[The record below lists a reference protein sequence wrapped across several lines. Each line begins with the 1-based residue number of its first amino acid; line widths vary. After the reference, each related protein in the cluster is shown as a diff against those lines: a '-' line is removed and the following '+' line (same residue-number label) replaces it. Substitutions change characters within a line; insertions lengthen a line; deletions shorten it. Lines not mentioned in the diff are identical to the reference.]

1 MERRKMKKHSNKKY
15 NCKKHTAAAVIF
27 TAALWLAFAL
37 TLTGCGSQT
46 SSDTDS
52 NSGTG
57 LDTCAVSDN
66 SFKTVTEDVFLE
78 NADGTY
84 TYCEIVAPES
94 EEPYPLVSISHGI
107 YGAIN
112 SGGARELSEM
122 LAENGIAAVRVD
134 FNRCLTND
142 PDKALAKDKSGRT
155 NEYTISDMLESNMLA
170 IDFALENYNVDAD
183 RIGVYG
189 RSFGGRIAMIMGN
202 ESWGGIDYK
211 AMALIAP
218 AGNEYALIH
227 YMGGEE
233 KWNEFRELAERDG
246 SCKRGNLTLTPKWFE
261 EYYEFNPALTGDKF
275 GDKPVM
281 VYYNTKDT
289 VVEPETSLD
298 CAHAYSNVSIYEV
311 TTDDGHGYEMSYEHS
326 AIKDEIMN
334 RVVTF
339 FTENL

>member
-1 MERRKMKKHSNKKY
+1 M
-15 NCKKHTAAAVIF
+15 TAAV
-27 TAALWLAFAL
+27 LCLAFAAAFAL
-37 TLTGCGSQT
+37 SGCGA
-46 SSDTDS
+46 DTAT
-52 NSGTG
+52 GTG
-57 LDTCAVSDN
+57 ADYD
-66 SFKTVTEDVFLE
+66 TVTEDFFLE

-84 TYCEIVAPES
+84 TYCEIVAPDS

-122 LAENGIAAVRVD
+122 LASNGVAAVRVD
-134 FNRCLTND
+134 FNRCLTDD

-155 NEYTISDMLESNMLA
+155 NEYTISDMLESNELA
-170 IDFALENYNVDAD
+170 INYALDNYNVDKD

-189 RSFGGRIAMIMGN
+189 RSFGGRVAMIMGN

-227 YMGGEE
+227 YMGGEK
-233 KWNEFRELAERDG
+233 KWNELRAAAERDG
-246 SCKRGNLTLTPKWFE
+246 KCVRGNLTLTPKWFE
-261 EYYEFNPALTGDKF
+261 EYYKFNPALTGDKF

-289 VVEPETSLD
+289 VVEPKTSLD
-298 CAHAYSNVSIYEV
+298 CAHAYSNVAIYEV

-326 AIKDEIMN
+326 EIKDEIMD

-339 FTENL
+339 FKDNL

>member
-1 MERRKMKKHSNKKY
+1 MKKQNKHKSGST
-15 NCKKHTAAAVIF
+15 NRTAVPAAAV
-27 TAALWLAFAL
+27 LCLAFAFAL
-37 TLTGCGSQT
+37 LLTGCGDT
-46 SSDTDS
+46 SSNNDTSAIYD
-52 NSGTG
+52 
-57 LDTCAVSDN
+57 
-66 SFKTVTEDVFLE
+66 TVTEDFFLE
-78 NADGTY
+78 NEDGTY
-84 TYCEIVAPES
+84 TYGEIVAPDIEG
-94 EEPYPLVSISHGI
+94 PYPLVSISHGI

-122 LAENGIAAVRVD
+122 LAANGIAAVRVD
-134 FNRCLTND
+134 FNRCLTDD
-142 PDKALAKDKSGRT
+142 PEEALAKDKSGRV

-170 IDFALENYNVDAD
+170 INYALDHYNADKD

-189 RSFGGRIAMIMGN
+189 RSFGGRIAMVMGN

-227 YMGGEE
+227 YMGGQK
-233 KWNEFRELAERDG
+233 KWDALRAAADRDG
-246 SCKRGNLTLTPKWFE
+246 SVVRGKLTLTPKWFE
-261 EYYEFNPALTGDKF
+261 DYYKFNPALTGDKF

-289 VVEPETSLD
+289 VVEPKTSLD

>member
-1 MERRKMKKHSNKKY
+1 M
-15 NCKKHTAAAVIF
+15 TAAV
-27 TAALWLAFAL
+27 LCLAFAAAFAL
-37 TLTGCGSQT
+37 SGCGA
-46 SSDTDS
+46 DTEAENGADY
-52 NSGTG
+52 
-57 LDTCAVSDN
+57 D
-66 SFKTVTEDVFLE
+66 TVTEDFFLE

-84 TYCEIVAPES
+84 TYCEIVAPDS

-122 LAENGIAAVRVD
+122 LASNGVAAVRVD
-134 FNRCLTND
+134 FNRCLTDD

-155 NEYTISDMLESNMLA
+155 NEYTISDMLESNELA
-170 IDFALENYNVDAD
+170 INYALDNYNVDKD

-189 RSFGGRIAMIMGN
+189 RSFGGRVAMIMGN

-227 YMGGEE
+227 YMGGEK
-233 KWNEFRELAERDG
+233 KWNELRAAAERDG
-246 SCKRGNLTLTPKWFE
+246 KCVRGNLTLTPKWFE

-289 VVEPETSLD
+289 VVEPKTSLD
-298 CAHAYSNVSIYEV
+298 CAHAYSNVAIYEV

-326 AIKDEIMN
+326 EIKDEIMD

-339 FTENL
+339 FKDNL

>member
-1 MERRKMKKHSNKKY
+1 MKKKNNRTSGYKLRTAVL
-15 NCKKHTAAAVIF
+15 TAAV
-27 TAALWLAFAL
+27 LCLAFASAFAL
-37 TLTGCGSQT
+37 SGCGA
-46 SSDTDS
+46 DTEAENGADY
-52 NSGTG
+52 G
-57 LDTCAVSDN
+57 
-66 SFKTVTEDVFLE
+66 TVTEGFFLK
-78 NADGTY
+78 NSDGTY
-84 TYCEIVAPES
+84 TYCEIVAPDS
-94 EEPYPLVSISHGI
+94 EGPYPLVSISHGI

-122 LAENGIAAVRVD
+122 LASNGIAAVRVD
-134 FNRCLTND
+134 FNRCLTDD

-155 NEYTISDMLESNMLA
+155 NEYTISDMLESNELA
-170 IDFALENYNVDAD
+170 INYALDNYNVDKD

-189 RSFGGRIAMIMGN
+189 RSFGGRVAMIMGN

-227 YMGGEE
+227 YMGGEK
-233 KWNEFRELAERDG
+233 KWNELRAAAERDG
-246 SCKRGNLTLTPKWFE
+246 KCVRGNLTLTPKWFE

-289 VVEPETSLD
+289 VVEPKTSLD

-326 AIKDEIMN
+326 EIKDEIMD

-339 FTENL
+339 FKDNL

>member
-1 MERRKMKKHSNKKY
+1 MAS
-15 NCKKHTAAAVIF
+15 
-27 TAALWLAFAL
+27 AFAL
-37 TLTGCGSQT
+37 AGCGDAAPNGET
-46 SSDTDS
+46 PADAAATFD
-52 NSGTG
+52 
-57 LDTCAVSDN
+57 
-66 SFKTVTEDVFLE
+66 TVTEDFFLE
-78 NADGTY
+78 NEDGTY
-84 TYCEIVAPES
+84 TYGEIVVPDTEG
-94 EEPYPLVSISHGI
+94 PYPLVSISHGI

-112 SGGARELSEM
+112 SGGARQLSEM
-122 LAENGIAAVRVD
+122 LAASGIAAVRVD
-134 FNRCLTND
+134 FNRCLTDD
-142 PDKALAKDKSGRT
+142 PDAALAKDKSGRV

-170 IDFALENYNVDAD
+170 INYALDHYNVDIN

-189 RSFGGRIAMIMGN
+189 RSFGGRIAMVMAN

-227 YMGGEE
+227 YMGGQE
-233 KWNEFRELAERDG
+233 KWDALRAAANRDG
-246 SCKRGNLTLTPKWFE
+246 SVVRGKLTLTPQWFE
-261 EYYEFNPALTGDKF
+261 DYYKFNPALTGDKF
-275 GDKPVM
+275 GNKPVM

-326 AIKDEIMN
+326 AIKDEIMD